1 MPNAL
6 LTVVAELVAKPGK
19 EDELK
24 RTLLS
29 LIEPTRKE
37 DGCVQYDLHQS
48 TNKTGHFLFYET
60 WRSPEALE
68 RHTQTPHMVAFGGL
82 REELLAEPARV
93 LTCTRIA

>member
-37 DGCVQYDLHQS
+37 DDCVQYDLHQS
-48 TNKTGHFLFYET
+48 TNKAGHFLFYET

-68 RHTQTPHMVAFGGL
+68 RTP
-82 REELLAEPARV
+82 RRRTWSRLAASGRNCWPSRLA
-93 LTCTRIA
+93 L